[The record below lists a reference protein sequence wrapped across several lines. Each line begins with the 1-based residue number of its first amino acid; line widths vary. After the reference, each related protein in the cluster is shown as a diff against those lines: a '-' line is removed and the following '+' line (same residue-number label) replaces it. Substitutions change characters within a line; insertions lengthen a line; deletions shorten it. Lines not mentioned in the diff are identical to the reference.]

1 MPFDMKTAKPGDRVW
16 WSDPADGLS
25 SGEYTIIEVYADSPE
40 ERDSDTMVLIRNGS
54 GSEAEVIM
62 GELCAPDD
70 RPRTAWKDVRS
81 WDAAM
86 AASALARGSDEDY
99 PWHDGFD
106 SHIFHDNPIVSLMA
120 NLLLLAHF
128 DGDEPEEVLRNVLDA
143 FRRTQA
149 LKGEVDYTPNDKGR
163 TEWAHR
169 TLCTWAVAN
178 GADRLQ
184 LMGRLARLGDQ
195 EAEQVSGDHPQKG

>member
-1 MPFDMKTAKPGDRVW
+1 MPFDMKTAKAGDKVW

-25 SGEYTIIEVYADSPE
+25 SGEYAIIEVYADSPD
-40 ERDSDTMVLIRNGS
+40 ERDDETMVFIRNGS
-54 GSEAEVIM
+54 GSEAEVLM
-62 GELCAPDD
+62 GELCAPED

-86 AASALARGSDEDY
+86 AASALARGSDADH

-106 SHIFHDNPIVSLMA
+106 PHLFHDNPIVSLMT

-128 DGDEPEEVLRNVLDA
+128 DGDDPESVLGEVLRNLRHV
-143 FRRTQA
+143 QSV
-149 LKGEVDYTPNDKGR
+149 KGECDYTSNDRSR

-169 TLCTWAVAN
+169 TLCAWALAS
-178 GADRLQ
+178 GADKLQ
-184 LMGRLARLGDQ
+184 LMGRLARFDDQ
-195 EAEQVSGDHPQKG
+195 